1 MNVLPDPAY
10 PMIAP
15 TSLLEGTISANIKYL

>member
-1 MNVLPDPAY
+1 MNVLPDPTY

-15 TSLLEGTISANIKYL
+15 TSLLEGTISAK